1 VSVRKELYNSDVA
14 RMIQEFGELTKKTT
28 QSFDEVR
35 LGWQDMR
42 QREFYNKYI
51 DSMRDEMIVLK
62 SDLEMLGHQLSN
74 LQSTLNNLNN

>member
-1 VSVRKELYNSDVA
+1 MSLRKELYNSDIA
-14 RMIQEFGELTKKTT
+14 RAIQEFGELTQKTT
-28 QSFDEVR
+28 SSFDEVR

-51 DSMRDEMIVLK
+51 DRMRDEMIALK
-62 SDLEMLGHQLSN
+62 SDLEMLGHQLSS

>member
-1 VSVRKELYNSDVA
+1 MSVRKELYNSDVA